1 MAQIAKQTL
10 DNICLFTLNCSLFHG
25 NRKVSAADLKSALG
39 IVITAEDTKDVM
51 SLGVKR
57 VFDKA
62 ALQKLTAVKGA
73 MQRACASVGTPFLG
87 GFAIPDAKAVAL
99 AEELDKLVSRGLG
112 LKADLLSRYQT
123 LLDDFA
129 SAKPKWAQI
138 IKSNAFDKS
147 YVDGQIQFDWNGVR
161 VSAADD
167 GGLMSKGLES
177 KVGGLLGNLLTDIAR
192 ASHKLQDE
200 SLRGKDGVTRKAF
213 RPLLAM
219 ADKLDGFKFIDM
231 RVGSLADMI
240 RHVLSVMPP
249 DGRIEGADLRN
260 LLGLSMIL
268 CSPDSALLI
277 GQKVATS
284 DVQTVFDIEFGEAY
298 MPTSAQVIP
307 VAPKLSE
314 SPAMD
319 AAFTGV
325 QPSMEDVGSTPY
337 MPVQY
342 TPPPSANLFGF

>member
-10 DNICLFTLNCSLFHG
+10 DKICLFTLNCSLFHG
-25 NRKVSAADLKSALG
+25 NRKVSAADLKAALG
-39 IVITAEDTKDVM
+39 VVITPEDTKDVM

-57 VFDKA
+57 VFDKTE
-62 ALQKLTAVKGA
+62 LQKLTAVKGA
-73 MQRACASVGTPFLG
+73 MLRACASVGTPFLG
-87 GFAIPDAKAVAL
+87 GFAIPDHKATEL
-99 AEELDKLVSRGLG
+99 ASELDKLVAKGLS
-112 LKADLLSRYQT
+112 LKVNLLSRYQN

-129 SAKPKWAQI
+129 KAKPKWAQI

-147 YVDGQIQFDWNGVR
+147 YVDGQIQFDWNAVR
-161 VSAADD
+161 VAAADD
-167 GGLMSKGLES
+167 DGLMSKGLES
-177 KVGGLLGNLLTDIAR
+177 KVGGLLGNLLTDISK

-219 ADKLDGFKFIDM
+219 ADKLDGFKFIDT

-268 CSPDSALLI
+268 CSPDSALII
-277 GQKVATS
+277 GQKVAS
-284 DVQTVFDIEFGEAY
+284 ADVKTVYDLEFGAAY
-298 MPTSAQVIP
+298 KPATPQAVP
-307 VAPKLSE
+307 VAPQLLE
-314 SPAMD
+314 SPSMD
-319 AAFTGV
+319 AAFTGM
-325 QPSMEDVGSTPY
+325 QPALIPMQQAQFI
-337 MPVQY
+337 PVQY
-342 TPPPSANLFGF
+342 TPPAAANLFGF